1 MSIDESEVRRIADL
15 ARLGIDDADVGRY
28 ADELSRILD
37 FVRQLDAADTDG
49 VAPMA
54 HPLDVHQRLRPDE
67 VTEGD
72 RRDEFLSLA
81 PDEAGGL
88 YLVPRV
94 IE

>member
-1 MSIDESEVRRIADL
+1 MSIDESEVRRIAEL
-15 ARLGIDDADVGRY
+15 ARLGIDEADLGRY

-54 HPLDVHQRLRPDE
+54 HPLDVHQRLRPDQ
-67 VTEGD
+67 VTESD
-72 RRDEFLSLA
+72 RRDEFLSQA
-81 PDEAGGL
+81 PEAGAGL